1 MNPKSLHGLLIVLAV
16 AAALPPVTRTQTRP
30 RPRPPAAGR
39 TSLVGNRAV
48 VYTTADS
55 TPLRLTPTDTI
66 AFKDAEPIS
75 EGRVYVFADPRRTF
89 QTMIGIGGALTD
101 AAAETFA
108 KLPQAGQDEVM
119 RAYYSTDRGIGY
131 TLARTNI
138 NSCDFSS
145 ASYTYVSEGDKTL
158 SSFDI
163 APDRRFKIPL
173 IKRAM
178 AASGN
183 RMKLFASPWSPPAYM
198 KDNNDMLHGGH
209 LRAEYRESWA
219 LYYTKFIEQYRRA
232 GVPVWAITIQ
242 NEPMAT
248 QTWESCIY
256 QPADERDFL
265 RDYLGPVMARRGL
278 KDVNIIVWDH
288 NRDLIVQRAQTIFD
302 DPKAAPY
309 AWGIGFHW
317 YEDWSGGTQMY
328 DNVALVGRLYPAK
341 HIIFTEGTPANF
353 DSTAYGRWS
362 LGEAYG
368 RSMIH
373 DFNSGAEGWT
383 DWNILLD
390 ERGGPNHVG
399 NYCFA
404 PIHADTR
411 TGQLIYTNSYYYIG
425 HFSKF
430 IRPGAKRITVAPSRS
445 LLLATGFVNPDG
457 RVAVVVMNPTA
468 NGSDYRVRI
477 GDAELTLQARPHS
490 IQTVVF

>member
-1 MNPKSLHGLLIVLAV
+1 MHAVLLLLA
-16 AAALPPVTRTQTRP
+16 LQQPTLI
-30 RPRPPAAGR
+30 GK
-39 TSLVGNRAV
+39 RAV

-55 TPLRLTPTDTI
+55 STLRLSPDTLS
-66 AFKDAEPIS
+66 FKAAAAIS
-75 EGRVYVFADPRRTF
+75 EGQVYVFADPRRTF

-108 KLPQAGQDEVM
+108 KLPATQQDSLM
-119 RAYYSTDRGIGY
+119 AAYYSTDRGIGY

-145 ASYTYVSEGDKTL
+145 ASYTYVTEGDKTL
-158 SSFDI
+158 GSFNI
-163 APDRRFKIPL
+163 APDLRYKIPL

-209 LRAEYRESWA
+209 LRAEYREAWA
-219 LYYTKFIEQYRRA
+219 LYYAKFLESYRQA

-256 QPADERDFL
+256 QPEDERDFL

-302 DPKAAPY
+302 DPKAAQY

-328 DNVALVGRLYPAK
+328 DNVALVHALYPAK
-341 HIIFTEGTPANF
+341 HLIFTEGTPANF
-353 DSTAYGRWS
+353 DSTAYDRWS

-373 DFNSGAEGWT
+373 DFNSGAEAWT

-390 ERGGPNHVG
+390 EKGGPNHVG
-399 NYCFA
+399 NFCFA

-411 TGQLIYTNSYYYIG
+411 TGRLIYTNSYYYIG
-425 HFSKF
+425 QFSKF
-430 IRPGAKRITVAPSRS
+430 IRPGAKRIAVAPSRS
-445 LLLATGFVNPDG
+445 MLLATGFVNPDG
-457 RVAVVVMNPTA
+457 SVAIVVMNPTA
-468 NGSDYRVRI
+468 KGSEYHILI
-477 GDAELTLQARPHS
+477 GTAALTVQSRPHS